1 MYVLETEYASMF
13 ALFRFMIGLILPGT
27 LFLNE
32 NLTLHVKKTAYN
44 V

>member
-1 MYVLETEYASMF
+1 MYALETVYASMF
-13 ALFRFMIGLILPGT
+13 ALFRYMTGSILLGT

-32 NLTLHVKKTAYN
+32 NLTLHAKKIAYN

>member
-1 MYVLETEYASMF
+1 MYALETEYASMSV
-13 ALFRFMIGLILPGT
+13 LFRFMIGLIRLGT

-32 NLTLHVKKTAYN
+32 NLTLHAKKTVFN